1 MVSAPSYEPNE
12 VFEIKGAGNSA
23 VNAYHFNPA
32 RTEQL
37 WHRASASVSVPSV
50 CVCGLQAVTIALC
63 RVEAWHLID
72 AELRGNLTGR
82 KLGK

>member
-37 WHRASASVSVPSV
+37 WHRASASVSVPPYAF
-50 CVCGLQAVTIALC
+50 AVS
-63 RVEAWHLID
+63 
-72 AELRGNLTGR
+72 
-82 KLGK
+82 KP